1 MPKRIYAFTLIEL
14 IITVAIVLILAG
26 FALVKY
32 SNVIEKAR
40 SAEAYAVL
48 ADIAAAENGYYVEYN
63 TYTNVWANLDR
74 YSSAPVSQNF
84 DFSSALS
91 SLGSGYVQA
100 THVIGTLDYYMCI
113 KGGGKGT
120 TAPSCP

>member
-1 MPKRIYAFTLIEL
+1 MPRKICAFTLVEL
-14 IITVAIVLILAG
+14 VVAVVIVMILAG

-32 SNVIEKAR
+32 SDITEKAR

-63 TYTNVWANLDR
+63 TYTNIWANLDR
-74 YSSAPVSQNF
+74 NSSVPVSQNF
-84 DFSSALS
+84 NYSSALS
-91 SLGSGYVQA
+91 SLGSGYVRA
-100 THVIGTLDYYMCI
+100 IRVTGKFDYYMCI
-113 KGGGKGT
+113 KGGGRGT

>member
-1 MPKRIYAFTLIEL
+1 MPKRIYAFTLVEL
-14 IITVAIVLILAG
+14 VVTVVIVMILAG

-32 SNVIEKAR
+32 SNIREKAR

-63 TYTNVWANLDR
+63 TYTTVWANLDR
-74 YSSAPVSQNF
+74 YTAAPVSQNF
-84 DFSSALS
+84 NFSSALS
-91 SLGSGYVQA
+91 SVGSGYVRA
-100 THVIGTLDYYMCI
+100 VHTTGTYDYYMCI

-120 TAPSCP
+120 TPPSCP